1 MKLLLTSQGLS
12 NKKIIASF
20 KKLVNDQ
27 KRKSV
32 AIITTAARDK
42 EKNKWVIHAKQQF
55 IDMGFKK

>member
-27 KRKSV
+27 KGKSV
-32 AIITTAARDK
+32 AIITTAACDK
-42 EKNKWVIHAKQQF
+42 EKNKYQTLLNR
-55 IDMGFKK
+55 